1 MISDEETTIFYSD
14 DLESINEFKIVLD
27 SEKELELKISDL
39 ITIGVAVS
47 AFVGLDP
54 SYQSLMN
61 DAARIVAAHQV
72 NQYVPY
78 AGKLLKE
85 ISIAFNNR
93 MLRESED
100 NKNTIKF
107 LKKRFRKIKNELTGK
122 SSDDFLESYM
132 IRLV

>member
-1 MISDEETTIFYSD
+1 MFYSD

-39 ITIGVAVS
+39 VTIGVAVS

-78 AGKLLKE
+78 AVKLLKE

-107 LKKRFRKIKNELTGK
+107 LRKRFRKIKNELTGK